1 MKDMLA
7 SGSAQSGTQEH
18 LIMEASIQGINDAY
32 LVIVGIGVLGLLL
45 SFFIK
50 KVGQATEEES
60 GQVLNQAVAK
70 KA

>member
-1 MKDMLA
+1 
-7 SGSAQSGTQEH
+7 
-18 LIMEASIQGINDAY
+18 MEASIQGINDAY